1 MPAGQKIK
9 MRLKQRKKIFCRIA
23 RGFFAE
29 LPNN

>member
-9 MRLKQRKKIFCRIA
+9 MRLKQCKKIFCRIGG
-23 RGFFAE
+23 GFFAE

>member
-23 RGFFAE
+23 AGFIAE
-29 LPNN
+29 LPKH

>member
-23 RGFFAE
+23 RVIFAD

>member
-9 MRLKQRKKIFCRIA
+9 MRLKQRKKIFCRID
-23 RGFFAE
+23 GGIFAE

>member
-1 MPAGQKIK
+1 MPARQKIK

-23 RGFFAE
+23 RGFFVE

>member
-9 MRLKQRKKIFCRIA
+9 MRLKQRKKIFCRIV
-23 RGFFAE
+23 RRFFAE

>member
-23 RGFFAE
+23 GVIFAD